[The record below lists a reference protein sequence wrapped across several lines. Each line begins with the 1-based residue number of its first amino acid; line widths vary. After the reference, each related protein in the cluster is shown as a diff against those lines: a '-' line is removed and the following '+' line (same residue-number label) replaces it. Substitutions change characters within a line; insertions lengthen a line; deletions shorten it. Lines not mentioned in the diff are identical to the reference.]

1 MYAYAAPNASTV
13 NELTDRHEVDEALYI
28 YLQRNSKVWLARFK
42 IDGKWISRTTKQ
54 REKSKAITGAIRV
67 KAECEIKQAHGIA
80 IQTKA
85 FKDVAQLAIE
95 RMEQQPS
102 TSKGYTTLKDYRWVL
117 QRYHVPYFARTH
129 ITSID
134 YSMLTEFDV
143 WRAKELGRT
152 PAQSTLKTHNAA
164 LQRVFDEAVI
174 RKWMTPSQ
182 IPTLSVSGGVSAA
195 RRDYFTAYEVSKIRD
210 AFPTWVE
217 EGRTPQ
223 SRNIREL
230 LFFYFNFA
238 VHTGLRPGS
247 EMDNLKWNDIQI
259 EADHVVIT
267 VRKGKTTM
275 HTGNRHVVGHSTVLD
290 IILDMHSRSLDG
302 VDTEHGVPN
311 DWNPLVFRLPN
322 GNTTDQLG
330 RNFTVLLKRLGLE
343 LGSGGKRTLYSLRHT
358 YITHL
363 LLDKVSMSVI
373 AKQCGTSTAM
383 IEMHYSH
390 ITPLMYAKEL
400 AGSEN
405 AELTKLI
412 RKYADLESS

>member
-1 MYAYAAPNASTV
+1 M
-13 NELTDRHEVDEALYI
+13 NELIEKHEVDDGLHI

-42 IDGKWISRTTKQ
+42 IAGKWISRTTKQ
-54 REKSKAITGAIRV
+54 RDKAKAITGAIRV

-95 RMEQQPS
+95 RMQQQPS
-102 TSKGYTTLKDYRWVL
+102 TSKGFATLKDYGWVL
-117 QRYHVPYFARTH
+117 QRYHIPYFDRVH
-129 ITSID
+129 VTSID
-134 YSMLTEFDV
+134 HEKLAEFDK
-143 WRAKELGRT
+143 WRAIELGRT

-174 RKWMTPSQ
+174 RKWMAPSQ
-182 IPTLSVSGGVSAA
+182 IPSLSVSSGAA
-195 RRDYFTAYEVSKIRD
+195 AERRDYFTADEVSKIRD
-210 AFPTWVE
+210 AFPSWIE

-223 SRNIREL
+223 SRHIREL
-230 LFFYFNFA
+230 LFFYFNVA
-238 VHTGLRPGS
+238 VHTGLRPGT
-247 EMDNLKWNDIQI
+247 EMDNLRWSDLTIK
-259 EADHVVIT
+259 EDHVVIA
-267 VRKGKTTM
+267 VRKGKTTL
-275 HTGNRHVVGHSTVLD
+275 HTGNRHVVGNSIVHD
-290 IILDMHSRSLDG
+290 MILDMHSRSQD
-302 VDTEHGVPN
+302 DDVPE
-311 DWNPLVFRLPN
+311 DWNPLLFRLPD
-322 GNTTDQLG
+322 GSTTNQLG

-343 LGSGGKRTLYSLRHT
+343 QGAGGKRTLYSLRHT

-363 LLDKVSMSVI
+363 LLDQVPPTVI

-383 IEMHYSH
+383 IELHYSH

-412 RKYADLESS
+412 RKYADLAEDRG